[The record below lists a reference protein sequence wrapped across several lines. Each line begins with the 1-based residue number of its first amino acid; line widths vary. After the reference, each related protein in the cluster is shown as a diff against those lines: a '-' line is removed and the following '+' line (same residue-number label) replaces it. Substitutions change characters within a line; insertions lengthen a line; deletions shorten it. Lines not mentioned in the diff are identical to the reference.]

1 MVSYISLFFLLLL
14 SSCLFIRSLGQ
25 KTFILGPRMQ
35 LKKLTVSIN
44 YIFIVSH
51 LIYGFSWWFPVFI
64 ASHYISEVS
73 TQEYRFSSKTA
84 SQFTSLACCRYVQ
97 KICAAK
103 MSEVAH
109 VSWTSSFQACRY
121 IKKTWGKKPCSSI
134 SLALWNTAVILHS
147 SQPHPEQQFSCQGVS
162 HYPHINCLETS
173 GVFHALGW
181 VGFWPTPQQF
191 FCLPACPRWGGRSF
205 QRSSIKYEYWER
217 F

>member
-73 TQEYRFSSKTA
+73 AQEYRFSSKTA

-121 IKKTWGKKPCSSI
+121 IKKTWEKSHVLPSDWHSETQLWSSI
-134 SLALWNTAVILHS
+134 QASLILS
-147 SQPHPEQQFSCQGVS
+147 SNSLVR
-162 HYPHINCLETS
+162 
-173 GVFHALGW
+173 VFPTTLTLNAW
-181 VGFWPTPQQF
+181 RQVGFSMLWDGWAFGPHHSNSSA
-191 FCLPACPRWGGRSF
+191 CLLAPGGEVAVFRGV
-205 QRSSIKYEYWER
+205 Q
-217 F
+217 